1 MMALGAHVISVEPQ
15 SDFAKAI
22 QDTAALNCWA
32 RRSVVFNRFACGAP
46 CDYET
51 RLAAS
56 SPHVRCPYVEALECV
71 RAKRVPGATGYMP
84 CKRKSCTGMKEVAW
98 RYVTQ
103 KVASVVPRYT
113 KRRDAIQA
121 SLAAVSGMT
130 IEQIFLGDHVV
141 PFGISSRLIED
152 KEGLAWNRT
161 GVTRPVRYELVKLDG
176 DGPEVT
182 WLRNLH
188 DLIVMGELSI
198 GAIVFE
204 GSGSIRPGVLR
215 LFQQLNYTLY
225 RLDVNDERRYM
236 TSRGWDAFSPNGT
249 IAKLDRVRSLAR
261 DALEDELFSVRA
273 MRHIFRVRDH
283 LNDSEWEAVLAPV
296 RRAMPHFLLTQDR
309 ELLEP
314 SLGEGASRGF
324 RLASV
329 EWRNGGNPS
338 FRPRKDGMD

>member
-1 MMALGAHVISVEPQ
+1 
-15 SDFAKAI
+15 
-22 QDTAALNCWA
+22 
-32 RRSVVFNRFACGAP
+32 
-46 CDYET
+46 
-51 RLAAS
+51 
-56 SPHVRCPYVEALECV
+56 
-71 RAKRVPGATGYMP
+71 
-84 CKRKSCTGMKEVAW
+84 MKEVAW

-161 GVTRPVRYELVKLDG
+161 EVTRPVRYELVKLDG

-273 MRHIFRVRDH
+273 MRHIFRV
-283 LNDSEWEAVLAPV
+283 
-296 RRAMPHFLLTQDR
+296 
-309 ELLEP
+309 
-314 SLGEGASRGF
+314 
-324 RLASV
+324 
-329 EWRNGGNPS
+329 
-338 FRPRKDGMD
+338 